1 MWNKPII
8 SKNDGKIRTPTALIG
23 IKGTAL
29 YLEVDLEKSY
39 ICTCYGTTLIQ
50 VKKDLTIKET
60 VKTNHHDEP
69 RYIYSNKDIIEKAP
83 VINHTDLE
91 LIMLEELV
99 FRKPPFLDDEG
110 TKYQDYYL

>member
-29 YLEVDLEKSY
+29 YLEVDLEKTY
-39 ICTCYGTTLIQ
+39 IRTCYGTTFIQ
-50 VKKDLTIKET
+50 VIKDLTIKET
-60 VKTNHHDEP
+60 VKTNHNDEP
-69 RYIYSNKDIIEKAP
+69 RYIYSNKDVIEKAP

-91 LIMLEELV
+91 LII
-99 FRKPPFLDDEG
+99 LD
-110 TKYQDYYL
+110 